1 MKIGTRMPPFSHQIG
16 FDAYATWLAENGFG
30 AVDTPP
36 LTRQIAR
43 TCERLDLAI
52 GTSDGGGQVLTR
64 DAAKRRKG
72 LSEIKKSLS
81 AIARHGGHTLFTVLG
96 PDDPSMSKA
105 ETFEIFAKVYP
116 RVVAHAEKV
125 GVNIAIEP
133 WPGGRPHYSNL
144 GCSPESLRLIF
155 AACPS
160 PRLGICYDP
169 SHFVRLQIDYQRLL
183 HEFGDRV
190 RHVHLK
196 DTEIM
201 PEKLYESGN
210 LGEAYSSTYVC
221 GEGWWRYTIPGEG
234 EVDWNF
240 VIRRLEDVG
249 YDGVLSV
256 ELEDH
261 YFWQTPELQQ
271 EGLLRAKDHIEPLL
285 RG

>member
-1 MKIGTRMPPFSHQIG
+1 MAATRSLLCSAQ
-16 FDAYATWLAENGFG
+16 T
-30 AVDTPP
+30 TPACPKPRP
-36 LTRQIAR
+36 LRFLPRSIPGSWPTP
-43 TCERLDLAI
+43 
-52 GTSDGGGQVLTR
+52 
-64 DAAKRRKG
+64 RRW
-72 LSEIKKSLS
+72 
-81 AIARHGGHTLFTVLG
+81 
-96 PDDPSMSKA
+96 
-105 ETFEIFAKVYP
+105 
-116 RVVAHAEKV
+116 

-133 WPGGRPHYSNL
+133 WPGGRPHYPNL

-271 EGLLRAKDHIEPLL
+271 EGLLRAKDHIEPLF